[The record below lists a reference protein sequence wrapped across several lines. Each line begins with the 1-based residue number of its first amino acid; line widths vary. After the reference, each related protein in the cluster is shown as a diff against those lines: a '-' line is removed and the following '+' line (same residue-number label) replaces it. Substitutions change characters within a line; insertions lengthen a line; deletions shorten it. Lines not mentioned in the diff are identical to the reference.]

1 MRDEHQTGN
10 EVAPRIR
17 AVLLD
22 YGEVLCQRPKVEA
35 LRGMASELAID
46 PARFIQLYGTSRDPY
61 DQGVLSA
68 EEYWKDFAHRIGVQV
83 DARTIARLR
92 ELDTEMWSV
101 TSAEMTGWVGM
112 LKGAGVITALLSNM
126 QHDMGAYARKNFD
139 WFGTFDHQF
148 LSCEVGLI
156 KPDPAIFQHCIERMG
171 VQAQE
176 TLFVDDRE
184 PNVSSAKSVGIRA
197 IQFQNVEQLRQ
208 ELSEVPFTVLPPRT
222 TGRV

>member
-1 MRDEHQTGN
+1 MEK
-10 EVAPRIR
+10 EIR

-22 YGEVLCQRPKVEA
+22 YGEVLCQRPKAEA
-35 LRGMASELAID
+35 LVGMASELGMD
-46 PARFIQLYGTSRDPY
+46 PTKFIQFYGGSRDPY
-61 DQGVLSA
+61 DQGVMSA
-68 EEYWKDFAHRIGVQV
+68 EEYWTDFARRIGVNV
-83 DARTIARLR
+83 EAGTIARLR
-92 ELDTEMWSV
+92 ALDTEMWSV

-112 LKGAGVITALLSNM
+112 LKDAGLITALLSNM

-171 VQAQE
+171 VKAEE

-184 PNVSSAKSVGIRA
+184 PNVSSARSVGIRA
-197 IQFQNVEQLRQ
+197 IQFQSVEQLRH
-208 ELSEVPFTVLPPRT
+208 ELGAIPFAVLPPET
-222 TGRV
+222 NRVV